1 LKTVSIFFL
10 LLLTS
15 LATFGQKTKAQLEKE
30 KEENLKKIQEASRIL
45 QETKSKKEAT
55 LGQLSAL
62 NQQINARNAL
72 INAITKEIELL
83 DQDILETKDFIA
95 ALESDIEVLK
105 EEYAEMIYTASKF
118 NNYYDK
124 LTFIFASESFNQMLQ
139 RIKYFRQY
147 SQARKNQVEVI
158 QKVKASLAK
167 QKRKLELKKK
177 EKQTLIEN
185 KTTETRNLEEL
196 KVQQNEVVKE
206 LSNKEKQ
213 LIKELE
219 ERKKSIRKLEK
230 LITDLIREERE
241 KAERAAAKAAKEA
254 KEKEDKE
261 AKGKTNSPNT
271 SSKSTT
277 TAPKKTP
284 EVNTLSSS
292 FAGNMA
298 KLPWPVVHGNIS
310 HRFGKQPHPVLKG
323 VYVENLG
330 IDIQTTKNEQVRSV
344 FKGKVIA
351 VAEVP
356 GMNYVV
362 MVQHG
367 EYFSVYAK
375 LKTVFVKTGQDVEA
389 KTPLGVVYTDKNEVS
404 ELQFQIWK
412 NNEKLDPE
420 KWLYIK

>member
-1 LKTVSIFFL
+1 MKTVSIFL
-10 LLLTS
+10 LLLFS
-15 LATFGQKTKAQLEKE
+15 SIAAFGQKSKSQLEKE
-30 KEENLKKIQEASRIL
+30 KEENLRKIKEAHKIL

-72 INAITKEIELL
+72 INAISKEIELL
-83 DQDILETKDFIA
+83 DQDIRETEDFIA
-95 ALESDIEVLK
+95 ALENDIEILK
-105 EEYAEMIYTASKF
+105 KEYAEMIYTASKV

-147 SQARKNQVEVI
+147 SEARKSQVEVI
-158 QKVKASLAK
+158 EKVKASLAK
-167 QKRKLELKKK
+167 QKRRLVQKKLE
-177 EKQTLIEN
+177 KQALIEN

-206 LSNKEKQ
+206 LSNKEKE

-219 ERKKSIRKLEK
+219 DRKKSIRKLEK
-230 LITDLIREERE
+230 LITDLIKEERE
-241 KAERAAAKAAKEA
+241 KAEREAAKVAKET
-254 KEKEDKE
+254 KEKESKE
-261 AKGKTNSPNT
+261 KNSGKSNSKNTPVSPNL
-271 SSKSTT
+271 
-277 TAPKKTP
+277 TP
-284 EVNTLSSS
+284 EANNLSNS

-298 KLPWPVVHGNIS
+298 KLPWPVVHGSIS
-310 HRFGKQPHPVLKG
+310 HHFGKQPHPVLKG

-330 IDIQTTKNEQVRSV
+330 IDIQTLKDEQVRSV
-344 FKGKVIA
+344 FRGKVIA

-375 LKTVFVKTGQDVEA
+375 LKTVLVKTGQEIDA
-389 KTPLGVVYTDKNEVS
+389 KTPLGYIYTDKNDVS